1 MEIRI
6 GNLKQVV
13 IGNIVEYFPSYFMY
27 AKRFFRSGQ
36 VATAWFRLSRF
47 FSAQSLVLVSGAG
60 GAGNRRAGNLL
71 SLCVHPNAS
80 VALSIY
86 ILFEATK

>member
-13 IGNIVEYFPSYFMY
+13 IGNIVVYFPSYFMY

-47 FSAQSLVLVSGAG
+47 FSAQSLVLVSG

-71 SLCVHPNAS
+71 SLCEHPNAS